1 MLKGDDKVHTPE
13 KTDRKKLIAFDHG
26 KEIRREIPDRLAQC
40 HAPIEK
46 KIERDWSNLRAAGS
60 DYDDFVDHLLE
71 LIIAVEDSGEANS
84 AILSKPESK
93 IVATRSHG
101 RGTNVL
107 RLKLLIE

>member
-1 MLKGDDKVHTPE
+1 VPAPE
-13 KTDRKKLIAFDHG
+13 KTNRKKLIASDHG
-26 KEIRREIPDRLAQC
+26 KEVLREIPDRLEQC

-46 KIERDWSNLRAAGS
+46 KIERDWSDLKAAGS

-71 LIIAVEDSGEANS
+71 LIAAVKDSGEAS
-84 AILSKPESK
+84 PAILSKPESK
-93 IVATRSHG
+93 IIATRLHG